1 MKISDVIRQLTVLQ
15 NEEGDLNFVSVHE
28 IGEQFGIGTQI
39 QIGVIE
45 YPVDETEENWEKV
58 VGVLTGVDLN
68 DKKPKLT
75 VIK

>member
-1 MKISDVIRQLTVLQ
+1 MKLSDVIRQLTILQ
-15 NEEGDLNFVSVHE
+15 NEEGDLDFVSVHE
-28 IGEQFGIGTQI
+28 IGEQFGIGTEI
-39 QIGVIE
+39 KIGVIE